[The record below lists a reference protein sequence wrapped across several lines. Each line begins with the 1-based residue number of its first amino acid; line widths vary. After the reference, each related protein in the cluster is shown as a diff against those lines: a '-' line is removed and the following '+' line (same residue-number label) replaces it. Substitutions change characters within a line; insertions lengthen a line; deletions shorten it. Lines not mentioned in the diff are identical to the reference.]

1 MRLTL
6 EDLRRQRAPIMAAAE
21 RWGARR
27 LRVFG
32 SVARGGSVDS
42 SDLDLIVAFD
52 PDRSLLDLGG
62 LKADLEDLLGTPV
75 DVLSDGGLR
84 ADFRAAVLKEAVD
97 L

>member
-6 EDLRRQRAPIMAAAE
+6 EDLRRQRAPIIAAAE
-21 RWGARR
+21 RWGAHR

-32 SVARGGSVDS
+32 SVARGTSGDS
-42 SDLDLIVAFD
+42 SDVDLIAAFD
-52 PDRSLLDLGG
+52 ADRSLLDLGG
-62 LKADLEDLLGTPV
+62 LKADLEDLLGGPV

-84 ADFRAAVLKEAVD
+84 AEFRAAVLREAVD